1 MDAAFNKFTDLFDS
15 SKDQPASDQL
25 VNQNQQM
32 LNLMSRS
39 PQQQQQM
46 QQQQQQQ
53 MQNQTQSSL
62 GRLYVPGYAPNPD
75 SSVGQPSWNAL
86 PPPPS
91 GVRRVR
97 APQDSMAAQVMNLS
111 SSDPAAAQVW
121 NMSSDS
127 QLGKFGSSFGGAYSK
142 GGKSYRRKA
151 RKAAKKSRKARKA
164 AKKSRRSSRR

>member
-1 MDAAFNKFTDLFDS
+1 MSSFFTQLFDN
-15 SKDQPASDQL
+15 SKPQPES
-25 VNQNQQM
+25 
-32 LNLMSRS
+32 
-39 PQQQQQM
+39 
-46 QQQQQQQ
+46 
-53 MQNQTQSSL
+53 QTQLDIADLTAQREKLDAMIDNLNTSQPNQSTRL
-62 GRLYVPGYAPNPD
+62 GPLYVPGYAPNPV

-91 GVRRVR
+91 SVRRVR
-97 APQDSMAAQVMNLS
+97 APQDLAAAQVMNLS

-121 NMSSDS
+121 KMSSDS

>member
-1 MDAAFNKFTDLFDS
+1 MSSFFTQLFDN
-15 SKDQPASDQL
+15 SKPQPES
-25 VNQNQQM
+25 
-32 LNLMSRS
+32 
-39 PQQQQQM
+39 
-46 QQQQQQQ
+46 
-53 MQNQTQSSL
+53 QTQLDIADLTAQRAKLDAMIENLNASPPLNQSTRL
-62 GRLYVPGYAPNPD
+62 GPLYVPGYAPNPV

-91 GVRRVR
+91 GVRRLR
-97 APQDSMAAQVMNLS
+97 APQDQAAAQVMSLS

-164 AKKSRRSSRR
+164 AKKSKRSSRR